1 VSQPSRRQALLA
13 AGRLLSAELA
23 LEQLD
28 ASRLCGAAGLSADAF
43 AAEFA
48 DLEDYLVAL
57 QQDFMDGLK
66 SGFIAAT
73 SGLPPGYERAQR
85 GALSYL
91 DGCLAQ
97 RGLRS
102 WLLKAR
108 LRQEALANSL
118 QRQNQGYLLI
128 LPPEFAALGWPHP
141 AAAVRLF
148 LACLWE
154 IARLE
159 HQAGR
164 ASEELRGALWQFLRT
179 YDRR

>member
-1 VSQPSRRQALLA
+1 MSGTRRQLLE
-13 AGRLLSAELA
+13 AGRRLSERLP

-28 ASRLCGAAGLSADAF
+28 PATLCAEAGL
-43 AAEFA
+43 AAPSFQKEF
-48 DLEDYLVAL
+48 DGLESFLVAL
-57 QQDFMDGLK
+57 QQDFMDALK
-66 SGFIAAT
+66 ADFIAAT
-73 SGLPPGYERAQR
+73 SGLAPGYERAQK

-108 LRQEALANSL
+108 LNREALAAGL

-141 AAAVRLF
+141 EAAVRLF
-148 LACLWE
+148 LAALLE

-159 HQAGR
+159 HISGR
-164 ASEELRGALWQFLRT
+164 PSTELRGALWQFLRT
-179 YDRR
+179 YDGRG